1 MAFKDY
7 DKERELIKEIIE
19 GSEKAFSILF
29 FNYLPVLQS
38 FAFKFTKSEHASEE
52 VIQDAF
58 LRIWLNRDKL
68 EHVENVKA
76 YLYKYVSNEC
86 LSYLRKKLKED
97 RAIDLLKSQHSD
109 FDNVTLDAIHL
120 NEINKLIASAVRKLP
135 QQRRKIY
142 ELSRGEGKTIPEIAE
157 ILELSVST
165 VKNALVIALKTIRE
179 NLIQHGISL
188 SLLFLLEIFEKK
200 Q

>member
-1 MAFKDY
+1 MAFKDC

-29 FNYLPVLQS
+29 FNYLPVLQL

>member
-1 MAFKDY
+1 MAFKDC
-7 DKERELIKEIIE
+7 DKERELIKEIVE

-29 FNYLPVLQS
+29 FYYLPVLQS

-97 RAIDLLKSQHSD
+97 RAIDLLKSRHSD

-120 NEINKLIASAVRKLP
+120 NEINMLIASAVGKLP

-188 SLLFLLEIFEKK
+188 SILFLLEIFEKK